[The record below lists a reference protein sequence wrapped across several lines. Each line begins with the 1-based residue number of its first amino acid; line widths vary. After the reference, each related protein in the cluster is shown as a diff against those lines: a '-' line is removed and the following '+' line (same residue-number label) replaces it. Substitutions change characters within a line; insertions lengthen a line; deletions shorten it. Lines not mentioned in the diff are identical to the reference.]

1 MLFRSKTNVCRDVSY
16 RHPYAAAIEQALERG
31 CMQQGNGRFR
41 PDAPISSQEFSSFCE
56 AFFGQSAPQPH
67 SPITHA
73 QAIELLA
80 AMAAR
85 DNT

>member
-1 MLFRSKTNVCRDVSY
+1 
-16 RHPYAAAIEQALERG
+16 
-31 CMQQGNGRFR
+31 MQQETGRFR
-41 PDAPISSQEFSSFCE
+41 PDDPISEAEFSSFCE
-56 AFFGQSAPQPH
+56 TFFGQSAPRPH

-80 AMAAR
+80 AIAAR

>member
-1 MLFRSKTNVCRDVSY
+1 
-16 RHPYAAAIEQALERG
+16 
-31 CMQQGNGRFR
+31 MQQETGRFR

-56 AFFGQSAPQPH
+56 AFFGQSAPRPH